1 MLLFMEVPINHLEK
15 NMKNALIGIAMIFL
29 LAACAS
35 TDPVATTKVED
46 RTPTTGTGGS
56 TTSTPTTG
64 TTQTTPITGTQSRAD
79 DLRNPNSILSKRVI
93 YFDYDTDAV
102 KSEFASL
109 IQAHANFLA
118 QNRNRRVRLEGHADE
133 RGSREYNMALG
144 QRRAIAVRNATSVLG
159 VGNDRIETISFGEDK
174 PKTSGHD
181 EASWAQNRRV
191 EIVYDGE

>member
-1 MLLFMEVPINHLEK
+1 
-15 NMKNALIGIAMIFL
+15 MKRMLIGIGLVAL
-29 LAACAS
+29 LAACQS
-35 TDPVATTKVED
+35 TTPTTKVD
-46 RTPTTGTGGS
+46 ARDPNPGS
-56 TTSTPTTG
+56 STSTNTPPKTDVPTQMQPPVG
-64 TTQTTPITGTQSRAD
+64 KQGD

-102 KSEFASL
+102 KSEYAAL
-109 IQAHANFLA
+109 IQAHANYLS
-118 QNRNRRVRLEGHADE
+118 QNRNRKVRLEGHADE

-144 QRRAIAVRNATSVLG
+144 QRRSNAVRKAASALG

-174 PKTSGHD
+174 PKATGHD